1 MRLGSH
7 LERLSQCTRDAD
19 FVYWYQPAAV
29 SWNMQVV
36 AAESSVASV
45 VCDSIEA
52 IIEALLAGR
61 REGDR
66 IVIMSNGGFEGI
78 HQRLLAALQSL

>member
-7 LERLSQCTRDAD
+7 RQRLSQCTRDAD

-29 SWNMQVV
+29 SWDMQAV
-36 AAESSVASV
+36 AAESCVRSV
-45 VCDSIEA
+45 VCDSVDA

-78 HQRLLAALQSL
+78 HQRLVAALQSL